1 MEAYIVDWLSLL
13 TRWLHLISGIAWIGA
28 SFYFVMLDNSLT
40 QPKNPDDT
48 KRGVFGELWAVH
60 GGGFYISQKFLTGP
74 KGEPLTENL
83 HWSKWEA
90 YTTWLSGVALL
101 ALIYWLGASSYLID
115 RSVMALSPPAAIAI
129 SIASL
134 AGGWFVYDGLC
145 RLLEGKEN
153 VLAALVF
160 VFIMA
165 CAWVLFHV
173 FSARAAYIHV
183 GAIIGTIM
191 VANVFFH
198 IIPGQ
203 KRVVADIRA
212 GRDPDPRPGIIGKQR
227 SVHNTYFTLPVLFVM
242 ISNHYPMTYSH
253 PQGWL
258 VLGVIMLAGVLI
270 RQFFVL
276 RHSGNVKWA
285 LPAAGVEVLRR
296 QPGLEC
302 RANDRPLA
310 VEDREPGGVPVAS
323 LHDQVLPE
331 DPLEG
336 EAEPLSRPAG
346 GVVEGIAFPLQA
358 AVAELIEG
366 VPRHQVDGLGRLS
379 RALERRRKPDVAD
392 LDDAVLGGHPHE
404 ARHTLRRA
412 RLGVHHGKEERVGR
426 GGALVEPGFEV
437 VETHERP
444 IREVAEQHL
453 AGAIVLVRG
462 REELPAVTVGIKR
475 L

>member
-13 TRWLHLISGIAWIGA
+13 ARWLHLISGIAWIGA
-28 SFYFVMLDNSLT
+28 SFYFVMLDNSLSH
-40 QPKNPDDT
+40 PKNPDDL

-90 YTTWLSGVALL
+90 YTTWLSGIALL

-129 SIASL
+129 SVASL
-134 AGGWFVYDGLC
+134 AGGWLVYDGLC
-145 RLLEGKEN
+145 RVLEGKEN

-165 CAWVLFHV
+165 CAWALFHV

-203 KRVVADIRA
+203 KRMVADIRA
-212 GRDPDPRPGIIGKQR
+212 GRDPDARPGIIGKQR

-285 LPAAGVEVLRR
+285 LPAAGVALLAGVAVAIAPKIADSGGDRVTFASVQGVLKERCLQCHASQPT
-296 QPGLEC
+296 QPGFAQPPKGVLLETPEQVA
-302 RANDRPLA
+302 ANAPKI
-310 VEDREPGGVPVAS
+310 
-323 LHDQVLPE
+323 
-331 DPLEG
+331 
-336 EAEPLSRPAG
+336 AETVGNKYMPIGNLTQMTDD
-346 GVVEGIAFPLQA
+346 E
-358 AVAELIEG
+358 
-366 VPRHQVDGLGRLS
+366 
-379 RALERRRKPDVAD
+379 RALITTWFAQ
-392 LDDAVLGGHPHE
+392 
-404 ARHTLRRA
+404 
-412 RLGVHHGKEERVGR
+412 
-426 GGALVEPGFEV
+426 GAA
-437 VETHERP
+437 TR
-444 IREVAEQHL
+444 
-453 AGAIVLVRG
+453 
-462 REELPAVTVGIKR
+462 
-475 L
+475 

>member
-40 QPKNPDDT
+40 QPKNTDDT

-90 YTTWLSGVALL
+90 YTTWLSGIALL

-203 KRVVADIRA
+203 KRMVADIRA

-285 LPAAGVEVLRR
+285 LPAAGVALLAGVAVAIAPKIADSGGGRVTFANVKGVLKERCLQCHASQPT
-296 QPGLEC
+296 QPGFAQPPKGVLLETPEQVA
-302 RANDRPLA
+302 ANAPKI
-310 VEDREPGGVPVAS
+310 
-323 LHDQVLPE
+323 
-331 DPLEG
+331 
-336 EAEPLSRPAG
+336 AETVGNKYMPIGNLTQMTDD
-346 GVVEGIAFPLQA
+346 E
-358 AVAELIEG
+358 
-366 VPRHQVDGLGRLS
+366 
-379 RALERRRKPDVAD
+379 RALIATWF
-392 LDDAVLGGHPHE
+392 AQ
-404 ARHTLRRA
+404 
-412 RLGVHHGKEERVGR
+412 
-426 GGALVEPGFEV
+426 GAA
-437 VETHERP
+437 TR
-444 IREVAEQHL
+444 
-453 AGAIVLVRG
+453 
-462 REELPAVTVGIKR
+462 
-475 L
+475 

>member
-40 QPKNPDDT
+40 QPKNTDDA

-90 YTTWLSGVALL
+90 YTTWLSGIALL

-203 KRVVADIRA
+203 KRMVADIRA

-253 PQGWL
+253 SQGWL

-285 LPAAGVEVLRR
+285 LPAAGVALLAGVAVAIAPKIADSGGGRVTFANVQGVLKERCLQCHASQPT
-296 QPGLEC
+296 QPGFAQPPKGVLLETPEQVA
-302 RANDRPLA
+302 ANAPKI
-310 VEDREPGGVPVAS
+310 
-323 LHDQVLPE
+323 
-331 DPLEG
+331 
-336 EAEPLSRPAG
+336 AETVGNKYMPIGNLTQMTDD
-346 GVVEGIAFPLQA
+346 E
-358 AVAELIEG
+358 
-366 VPRHQVDGLGRLS
+366 
-379 RALERRRKPDVAD
+379 RALIATWF
-392 LDDAVLGGHPHE
+392 AQ
-404 ARHTLRRA
+404 
-412 RLGVHHGKEERVGR
+412 
-426 GGALVEPGFEV
+426 GAA
-437 VETHERP
+437 TR
-444 IREVAEQHL
+444 
-453 AGAIVLVRG
+453 
-462 REELPAVTVGIKR
+462 
-475 L
+475 